1 MERRVRF
8 QPLMGQGGIAVPK
21 PVKGA
26 HAKARRSQRAGR
38 AKKFRDAVWLRS
50 GGLCEACGRGPLK
63 RTLDVLDP
71 QAGHVAHNRGR
82 RVAPADRF
90 NPDAAKL
97 KCRDCHL
104 GGDHGM
110 RFA

>member
-1 MERRVRF
+1 MAIGYGE
-8 QPLMGQGGIAVPK
+8 AAPK

-26 HAKARRSQRAGR
+26 SIRARRSQRAGR
-38 AKKFRDAVWLRS
+38 GKKFRDDVWMRETNTD
-50 GGLCEACGRGPLK
+50 GDAYCEECSRGPLL
-63 RTLDVLDP
+63 RTTDVLHP
-71 QAGHVAHNRGR
+71 QAGHVAHDRGR

-90 NPDAAKL
+90 NPDKAKL

-104 GGDHGM
+104 GGVHGM